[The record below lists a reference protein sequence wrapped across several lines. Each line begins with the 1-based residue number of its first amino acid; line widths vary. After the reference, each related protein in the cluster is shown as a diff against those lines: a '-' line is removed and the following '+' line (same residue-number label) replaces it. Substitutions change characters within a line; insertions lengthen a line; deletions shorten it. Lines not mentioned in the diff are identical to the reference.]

1 MRGSWA
7 AVLALDEPLN
17 PLRDFMGRRYRFLNP
32 CYHDF
37 QLDLLSSRD
46 FRSILSTRL
55 SLGQFGGDEGL
66 DFLFDFIVLFGV
78 SSFLASAPDFLF
90 AGLSF
95 IVLVLSER
103 FDVTQ
108 ISRPGPGVRCGS

>member
-17 PLRDFMGRRYRFLNP
+17 PLRDFVGRRCRFLNP

-37 QLDLLSSRD
+37 QPDLLSSRD

-55 SLGQFGGDEGL
+55 SLGQFVGDEGL
-66 DFLFDFIVLFGV
+66 DFLLDFIVLFGV
-78 SSFLASAPDFLF
+78 SNFLAPDFLF

-95 IVLVLSER
+95 IVLILS
-103 FDVTQ
+103 VTC
-108 ISRPGPGVRCGS
+108 SHYMYHPLC

>member
-17 PLRDFMGRRYRFLNP
+17 PLRDFVGRRCRFLNP

-37 QLDLLSSRD
+37 QPDLLSSRD

-55 SLGQFGGDEGL
+55 SFEFENDCLNVKIGDIEFKSEKKLLHQQAGK
-66 DFLFDFIVLFGV
+66 I
-78 SSFLASAPDFLF
+78 FLAAWNT
-90 AGLSF
+90 
-95 IVLVLSER
+95 
-103 FDVTQ
+103 DVD
-108 ISRPGPGVRCGS
+108 ISSVEMICRDTIEWDE

>member
-1 MRGSWA
+1 M
-7 AVLALDEPLN
+7 
-17 PLRDFMGRRYRFLNP
+17 LNP

-55 SLGQFGGDEGL
+55 SFDRFVGDEGL
-66 DFLFDFIVLFGV
+66 DFLLDFIVLFGV
-78 SSFLASAPDFLF
+78 SSFLAPDFLF

-95 IVLVLSER
+95 IVLILS
-103 FDVTQ
+103 VTC
-108 ISRPGPGVRCGS
+108 PHYMYHPLC